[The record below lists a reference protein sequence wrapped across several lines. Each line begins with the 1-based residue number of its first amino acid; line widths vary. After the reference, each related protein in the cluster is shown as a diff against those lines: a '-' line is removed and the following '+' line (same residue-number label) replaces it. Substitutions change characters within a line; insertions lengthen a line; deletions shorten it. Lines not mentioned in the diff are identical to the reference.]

1 MHYAQIFR
9 TAALALVTAGAA
21 AAQTVKH
28 PELERSVPLPTGY
41 PTDMVLIPAGT
52 FPRGADSEEFAEQ
65 PVREIFL
72 SDYLIDKY
80 EVTVA
85 QWGEYQRD
93 TGAMIPE
100 WNFQN
105 AKSRQDHPI
114 ASVTWYEAVD
124 FCNWAGKRLPTEAE
138 WERAARCDDGRR
150 YPWGDGL
157 DSFRANYF
165 GSNDPYESG
174 LGVVLQTT
182 PVGFY
187 DGSVRDGYPTRDG
200 SSIFGVHDMVGNV
213 FEWTFDWFSGRYY
226 GISPDSNP
234 RGPIVGEPRDPA
246 RPGLGVFGEADLIV
260 KAVRSGSYATDG
272 SHVRTTY
279 RALDPPD
286 LRAWDRGFR
295 CAQSALA
302 TGIEAESWGSVKA
315 TARDAAQEGR

>member
-1 MHYAQIFR
+1 MNPNLIRSASV
-9 TAALALVTAGAA
+9 ALVLLASPIAA
-21 AAQTVKH
+21 SAQKH

-41 PTDMVLIPAGT
+41 QTEMILIPAGS
-52 FPRGADSEEFAEQ
+52 FPRGSLSEEFAEQ

-80 EVTVA
+80 EVTVG
-85 QWGEYQRD
+85 QWGEFQRD
-93 TGAMIPE
+93 TGISIPE

-105 AKSRQDHPI
+105 SANRQDHPI
-114 ASVTWYEAVD
+114 TRVTWFEAVD
-124 FCNWAGKRLPTEAE
+124 FCRWAGKRLPTEAE

-157 DSFRANYF
+157 DSFRANYS
-165 GSNDPYESG
+165 GSGDPFEAG

-200 SSIFGVHDMVGNV
+200 SSVFGVHDMVGNV

-226 GISPDSNP
+226 GISPDRDP
-234 RGPIVGEPRDPA
+234 RGPIVGELRDPA
-246 RPGLGVFGEADLIV
+246 DPDSGVFSETDLIV

-279 RALDPPD
+279 RAPDPPD
-286 LRAWDRGFR
+286 LRAFDRGFR
-295 CAQSALA
+295 CAQSSLA
-302 TGIEAESWGSVKA
+302 TGIDANSWGSIKRIVR
-315 TARDAAQEGR
+315 TLGE